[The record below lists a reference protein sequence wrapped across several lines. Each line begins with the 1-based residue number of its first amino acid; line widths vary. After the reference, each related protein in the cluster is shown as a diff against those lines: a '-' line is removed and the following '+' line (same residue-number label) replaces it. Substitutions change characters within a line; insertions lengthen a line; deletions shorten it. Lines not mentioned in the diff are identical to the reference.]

1 MIDDTGSGGDGSG
14 SGSGPGS
21 GSGSEPGSTTGF
33 GTRAVRAGHDP
44 FAGGHGDAAEP
55 IHLASTFARRRVD
68 EPGAYV
74 YDRVG
79 NPTRDALEA
88 RLAALCGGETA
99 LSFASGTAATA
110 ATALSCVGPGGHVV
124 LVRGAY
130 GGTARLFEDLL
141 AERLGVT
148 VSYADETD
156 AAGIVDA
163 VRPDTGLVWL
173 ESPTNPL
180 LNVCDLGG
188 VADALADHGATVV
201 ADNTFATPY
210 FQRPLELGVDAVV
223 HSTTKFLNG
232 HSDAMGGAVATDDP
246 DLAESV
252 GFMQRQG
259 LGAPLA
265 PFDAYLLL
273 RGLKSLTAR
282 MDRHEANATAVAEF
296 LAGHPR
302 VRRINYPGL
311 GSHPGHDLAAAQ
323 MDGFGGVVSFELD
336 ADAAATKAFVESLD
350 VFTLAVSLGGPESLV
365 EHNASMSGANLTAA
379 ERRAAGIADSLV
391 RAPIGLEDA
400 ADLIADLD
408 SSLAAL

>member
-1 MIDDTGSGGDGSG
+1 MTDDTGTAEREAGSESG
-14 SGSGPGS
+14 SGAAA
-21 GSGSEPGSTTGF
+21 GF
-33 GTRAVRAGHDP
+33 GTRAVRAGYDP

-79 NPTRDALEA
+79 NPTRDVLEA

-99 LSFASGTAATA
+99 FSFASGTAATA
-110 ATALSCVGPGGHVV
+110 ATALSCVDPGGHAV

-141 AERLGVT
+141 ADRLGVA

-156 AAGIVDA
+156 AAAIVDA

-188 VADALADHGATVV
+188 VADALADRPATVV

-210 FQRPLELGVDAVV
+210 FQRPLDLGVDAVV

-232 HSDAMGGAVATDDP
+232 HSDATGGAVATDDP
-246 DLAESV
+246 GLAESV
-252 GFMQRQG
+252 EFMQRQG

-296 LAGHPR
+296 LADHPR
-302 VRRINYPGL
+302 VRRVNYPGL
-311 GSHPGHDLAAAQ
+311 DSHPGHDLAAAQ

-365 EHNASMSGANLTAA
+365 EHTASMSAGYVPD
-379 ERRAAGIADSLV
+379 EQRRASGITDSLV
-391 RAPIGLEDA
+391 RAPVGLEDPE
-400 ADLIADLD
+400 DLTADLD
-408 SSLAAL
+408 AALSRL